1 MKIGLVELP
10 YLYLLDPD
18 GNNWVELNDSPLIS
32 KQILMANL
40 LAGGFDVELFNL
52 KEGSDEEELGT
63 VQWKGMTL
71 RKVIK
76 GRRISSLDPHACDAW
91 GVTNNFTMYREMT
104 CRLVKHLATG
114 KKPVVMGG
122 SDVLAEPKPYFQAG
136 ADVIVIDKSGAANWS
151 IFDYVLGKEQRSP
164 LSGVIF
170 ADGRQYS
177 KTLHPL
183 HPQEWELPPIKVA
196 RACLGTTSEFLEPD
210 EAASLLPIGSTIADI
225 GCDRTCSFCQTPTY
239 RTGYLRMTPQR
250 TLEWCW
256 RQKEAGAKSITLE
269 SDQFLGRVL
278 FGDEGRQEVLD
289 IVNQLREWELPV
301 SWPNGIEIRKATQ
314 GRGHDRNP
322 DDLLPDQEMVEAMWG
337 WDGKVGCF
345 YAYIPAERPFIG
357 RQNYKKLLP
366 WQQHRQMLRSIVR
379 AGVPNISYGIIVG
392 LPDDDEDSLLY
403 LEEAIHEL
411 HSELKAINPKLNF
424 FAVPNNILPIPGT
437 PQTQSLRESGLIR
450 FEDPSIQG
458 NFWTASCDTHHLSY
472 SQVSD
477 WQMRLLKVGND
488 WGFLNLA

>member
-10 YLYLLDPD
+10 YLYLLDPN

-40 LAGGFDVELFNL
+40 LAGGFEVELFNL
-52 KEGSDEEELGT
+52 KEGEETEDLGT
-63 VQWKGMTL
+63 VKWKGMTL
-71 RKVIK
+71 RKVIR
-76 GRRISSLDPHACDAW
+76 GRRISDIDPRACDAW
-91 GVTNNFTMYREMT
+91 GVTNNFTMYREMA
-104 CRLVKHLATG
+104 CRVIRHLATG
-114 KKPVVMGG
+114 GKPIIMGG
-122 SDVLAEPKPYFQAG
+122 SDVLAEPKPYFQSG
-136 ADVIVIDKSGAANWS
+136 ARAIVIDKSGAANWS
-151 IFDYVLGKEQRSP
+151 IFDYVLGKEPRSP

-170 ADGRQYS
+170 ADGTQHR
-177 KTLHPL
+177 KTLHPF
-183 HPQEWELPPIKVA
+183 HPQEWEIPPVNVA
-196 RACLGTTSEFLEPD
+196 QACLGTTSEFLEPD
-210 EAASLLPIGSTIADI
+210 EAQSLLPIGSVIADL

-301 SWPNGIEIRKATQ
+301 AWPNGIEIRKATR
-314 GRGHDRNP
+314 GRGGDRYS
-322 DDLLPDQEMVEAMWG
+322 DDLLPDEEMVKAIWG

-345 YAYIPAERPFIG
+345 YAYIPAERPFTG

-366 WQQHRQMLRSIVR
+366 WQQHCQMLKSIVR

-392 LPDDDEDSLLY
+392 LPDDDEESLLY
-403 LEEAIHEL
+403 LEEGIQEL
-411 HSELKAINPKLNF
+411 HGELKAINPELNF
-424 FAVPNNILPIPGT
+424 FAVPNAIIPIPGT
-437 PQTQSLRESGLIR
+437 PQAENIGQLNLIC
-450 FEDPSIQG
+450 FDDPIIYG
-458 NFWTASCDTHHLSY
+458 NIWTASCNTHHMSY
-472 SQVSD
+472 EQVSN
-477 WQMRLLKVGND
+477 WQIRLLKAGDD
-488 WGFLNLA
+488 WGLLSAA

>member
-10 YLYLLDPD
+10 YIHLLDPY

-32 KQILMANL
+32 KQILIASL
-40 LAGGFDVELFNL
+40 EAGGFEVELFNL
-52 KEGSDEEELGT
+52 KEGAEQEELGT
-63 VQWKGMTL
+63 IRWKGMTL

-76 GRRISSLDPHACDAW
+76 GRRISSIDASACDAW
-91 GVTNNFTMYREMT
+91 GVTNNFTMYREMA
-104 CRLVKHLATG
+104 CKVVRHLAIGG
-114 KKPVVMGG
+114 KPIIMGG
-122 SDVLAEPKPYFQAG
+122 SDVLAELQPYFQAG
-136 ADVIVIDKSGAANWS
+136 ATAIVTDKSGGANWS
-151 IFDYVLGKEQRSP
+151 IFDYVLGKEPRSP
-164 LSGVIF
+164 LSGVAF
-170 ADGRQYS
+170 ADGRQYK

-183 HPQEWELPPIKVA
+183 HPQDWDLPSVA
-196 RACLGTTSEFLEPD
+196 VTRACLGTTSEFLEPD
-210 EAASLLPIGSTIADI
+210 DRASLLPIGSVIADM

-289 IVNQLREWELPV
+289 IVKQLREWELPFG
-301 SWPNGIEIRKATQ
+301 WPNGIEIRKATR
-314 GRGHDRNP
+314 GRGRDRNP
-322 DDLLPDQEMVEAMWG
+322 DDLLPDEEMVEAMWG

-345 YAYIPAERPFIG
+345 YAYIPAERPFSG

-366 WQQHRQMLRSIVR
+366 WQQHCEMLKAIVR

-392 LPDDDEDSLLY
+392 LPDDDNDSLLY

-411 HSELKAINPKLNF
+411 YGELKTINPSFNF
-424 FAVPNNILPIPGT
+424 FAVPNAIIPIPGT
-437 PQTQSLRESGLIR
+437 LQADSIRQSELIC
-450 FEDPSIQG
+450 FDDPLIYG
-458 NFWTASCDTHHLSY
+458 NMWTASCDTHHISY
-472 SQVSD
+472 EQISD
-477 WQMRLLKVGND
+477 WQMRLLKVGDN
-488 WGFLNLA
+488 WGILSAA